1 MKRHRHS
8 WGAEDATTAG
18 LAAAYI
24 GQIAGMDAATQA
36 VLAGQAA
43 TLAGRS
49 VGRSVGPTAR
59 HVVLLYLA
67 SLSPCASKLEL
78 DDFSQ
83 FSVALP
89 DFLWSTKH

>member
-59 HVVLLYLA
+59 HVV
-67 SLSPCASKLEL
+67 PR
-78 DDFSQ
+78 Q
-83 FSVALP
+83 SVTVCFKTGAR
-89 DFLWSTKH
+89 

>member
-43 TLAGRS
+43 TLAGQL
-49 VGRSVGPTAR
+49 AR
-59 HVVLLYLA
+59 QRDMLYLA
-67 SLSPCASKLEL
+67 NPSPCASKLEL